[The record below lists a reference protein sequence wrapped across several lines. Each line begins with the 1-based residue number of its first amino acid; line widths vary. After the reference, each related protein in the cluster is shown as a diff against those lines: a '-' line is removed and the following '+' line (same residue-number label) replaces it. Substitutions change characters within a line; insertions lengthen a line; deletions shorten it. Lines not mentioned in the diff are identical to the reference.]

1 MSKCIS
7 RYPISLFRFSRSS
20 DTFCLFV
27 LISGLMCRMKIIK
40 RIILV
45 LCAVILAVLIFLS
58 FYSLGGPRGVPLQR
72 MIPPGAPLC
81 LAVMDLDA
89 RWPEVASSGLWKRLV
104 ELELVPE
111 RRNFFQRFFGREAVA
126 FYSKRSGLCVAS
138 RLSAWQRGVELPWRL
153 WMLATGGDWTRERF
167 RGLDLIRVEQRKD
180 RPAFMYFVYGDLG
193 FLMIGA
199 DFPRMKDM
207 AELLLGGGGREA
219 EAFESYSLNHFIS
232 LYLRPDKLME
242 FDLRGE
248 YEKAG
253 ERYTEEYLPPCWAAV
268 EGINRALT
276 ESGMR
281 SIFDVY
287 SEVASSLD
295 ENEAIVAS
303 LDMGVGDAVLEWR
316 RIGAEESK
324 TGGAGLM
331 RYAAV
336 LPDNVIAASAFRFD
350 TAGRSGGVPFPVGIT
365 PVEEA
370 VGEAFDEKTEGI
382 LSSLEGSAVLAIGR
396 PSLFSSLVPACAIFR
411 LKSPADITSR
421 VNSLLDTIA
430 GREVE
435 VSYPGFA
442 SRNIESKAGHRR
454 KSHGGCEYFILEKS
468 GPFVWSYAQLGDLL
482 IIATHKNF
490 LKSVIDAEGRR
501 LPVLSSSKSFTGVVG
516 TLTGRGEVEG
526 FLDVNTLSS
535 YAGTALAA
543 YALREA
549 LLSPGPSEDE
559 DPFAPLRTALEVLGC
574 FGTVAWESGAD
585 GGRVVIPINTGNQKP
600 NIIK

>member
-1 MSKCIS
+1 M
-7 RYPISLFRFSRSS
+7 R
-20 DTFCLFV
+20 
-27 LISGLMCRMKIIK
+27 IIK
-40 RIILV
+40 RTLLV
-45 LCAVILAVLIFLS
+45 FCAVLLAALIGLS
-58 FYSLGGPRGVPLQR
+58 FYSLGGPRGVSPRR

-81 LAVMDLDA
+81 LAVSDLDG
-89 RWPEVASSGLWKRLV
+89 RWPAVASSDLWNKLV
-104 ELELVPE
+104 ELELAPE
-111 RRNFFQRFFGREAVA
+111 RKSFFQRFFGREAVA

-153 WMLATGGDWTRERF
+153 WMLGTGGDWTRERF
-167 RGLDLIRVEQRKD
+167 RSIELIRVEQRD
-180 RPAFMYFVYGDLG
+180 DSPAFMYFVYGDLG

-207 AELLLGGGGREA
+207 AELLLGGGGRGV
-219 EAFESYSLNHFIS
+219 EAFEGCVLNHFIS
-232 LYLRPDKLME
+232 LYLRPGKLME

-248 YEKAG
+248 YEKAMG
-253 ERYTEEYLPPCWAAV
+253 RYTEEYLPPCWAAV
-268 EGINRALT
+268 EDINRALT
-276 ESGMR
+276 ESGMS

-336 LPDNVIAASAFRFD
+336 LPDNVIAAAAFRFD
-350 TAGRSGGVPFPVGIT
+350 TAGRSGGAPFPVDIT
-365 PVEEA
+365 PVEKA

-442 SRNIESKAGHRR
+442 EIFESKAGHRR

-501 LPVLSSSKSFTGVVG
+501 LPVLSSSKSFTGVVE
-516 TLTGRGEVEG
+516 TLTGSGQVEG
-526 FLDVNTLSS
+526 FLDINTLSS

-543 YALREA
+543 CALREA
-549 LLSPGPSEDE
+549 LFSPGPSEEE
-559 DPFAPLRTALEVLGC
+559 DPFAPLRTAIEVLGC
-574 FGTVAWESGAD
+574 VGTVAWEAD
-585 GGRVVIPINTGNQKP
+585 AGGGRIIIPISNTKYITAETQRAQR
-600 NIIK
+600 